1 MKSGVVIWEV
11 FGRSYGVMASASS
24 FFASW
29 SIRFRGIP
37 DRISR
42 ISTGILSS
50 LEILKNHTEKLS

>member
-1 MKSGVVIWEV
+1 MKSGVIIGQVL
-11 FGRSYGVMASASS
+11 GRSYGIRASASS

-42 ISTGILSS
+42 ISTGVLSS